1 MLNLAYARVRD
12 LGSLIYQVS
21 SQQIYP
27 EPLSSAERD
36 EGRKKNNHQKTTT
49 NNKQQQKTTKNNT
62 KNKWINVEIR
72 VYFLLLV
79 VIFCLL

>member
-49 NNKQQQKTTKNNT
+49 TTNNNKQQKTTQKTDG
-62 KNKWINVEIR
+62 
-72 VYFLLLV
+72 
-79 VIFCLL
+79 